1 MLPSDTVTPQ
11 LAAARDLRRM
21 IDANA
26 EKSGRGELS
35 VDSVHAMRDAGL
47 FGVMCPREL
56 GGSELP
62 LRDVLDVFEEVARAD
77 GSAGWCLMA
86 GASTVAYFG
95 AYCPQ
100 SFVDRMFAEGIP
112 LGAGQFAPNG
122 TGVREPGGFRITG
135 SYQFGSGIHTAD
147 WVGAGVLVPAGDA
160 PDSPPEYRFAVV
172 PKERVELRGN
182 WDVLGLQSTAS
193 YDYGITDVHC
203 PEEASFLFAAP
214 TRHRGGPVF
223 ALGVMVLTAVGH
235 AGWAVGL
242 ARRAIDELM
251 AVSKTRI
258 RMGSGQVLKDGERF
272 QYALGSMESRLQ
284 AARAWVYD
292 EFARAEQGAERTLA
306 CDPVQMVRVRQAT
319 VHATNEAADVI
330 REAYRLAGTTSLR
343 EGPLQRCFRDIHAG
357 SQHFFASPAATL
369 EMARD
374 LLAAAP
380 DSALDA

>member
-1 MLPSDTVTPQ
+1 MPASETVTPQ

-21 IDANA
+21 IDSNA
-26 EKSGRGELS
+26 EKSGSGELS
-35 VDSVHAMRDAGL
+35 VDSVHAMREAGL
-47 FGVMCPREL
+47 FGVLCPREV

-62 LRDVLDVFEEVARAD
+62 LHDVLDVFEEVSRAD

-100 SFVDRMFAEGIP
+100 SFVDRMFGDGIP

-122 TGVREPGGFRITG
+122 TGVCEPGGFRITG

-147 WVGAGVLVPAGDA
+147 WVGAGVLVPTGDP
-160 PDSPPEYRFAVV
+160 PDAPPEYRFAVV
-172 PKERVELRGN
+172 PKEQVELRGN
-182 WDVLGLQSTAS
+182 WEVLGLQSTAS
-193 YDYGITDVHC
+193 YDYGITDVYC

-223 ALGVMVLTAVGH
+223 ELGVMSLTAVGH
-235 AGWAVGL
+235 AGWALGL

-251 AVSKTRI
+251 AVSKSKI

-272 QYALGSMESRLQ
+272 QHILGTLESRVQ
-284 AARAWVYD
+284 ASRAWVYD
-292 EFARAEQGAERTLA
+292 EFARAERSAERLLA

-319 VHATNEAADVI
+319 VHATNEAVDVI

-343 EGPLQRCFRDIHAG
+343 DGPLQRCFRDIHAG

-369 EMARD
+369 ELAQN